1 MRAMGDM
8 VSFAS
13 NGLDAR
19 GYLAVPEGGSGPGV
33 IVLQEWWGLN
43 EQIKGVADRLAGQGF
58 VALAPD
64 LYHGELA
71 GHDEMDKA
79 GQLMTELPPDRA
91 ARDMSGAVDYLA
103 DHEATTGDGVGAV
116 GFCMG
121 GLMTMLVSA
130 QRGDKVTAAV
140 PFYGFPPPDSEPDW
154 SGLSAVVRGH
164 MASPDD
170 FFTPEAARA
179 LEEKLRGMDKDVEFT
194 IHEAGHAFM
203 NETNALGTY
212 DAALAD
218 TVWPQVYE
226 FLHAQLG

>member
-1 MRAMGDM
+1 MGEM

-19 GYLAVPEGGSGPGV
+19 GYLALPESASGPGV
-33 IVLQEWWGLN
+33 MVLQEWWGLN

-79 GQLMTELPPDRA
+79 GRLMGELPPDRA

-103 DHEATTGDGVGAV
+103 GHEGTTGSGIGVI

-130 QRGDKVTAAV
+130 NRGDKVKAAM
-140 PFYGFPPPDSEPDW
+140 PFYGFPAPGSEPDW

-170 FFTPEAARA
+170 YFTPEAAMD
-179 LEEKLRGMDKDVEFT
+179 LETRLRGMGKDVSFEV
-194 IHEAGHAFM
+194 HEAGHAFM
-203 NETNALGTY
+203 NEENPLGTHESE
-212 DAALAD
+212 LA
-218 TVWPQVYE
+218 TRLWAEASE
-226 FLHAQLG
+226 FFHAQLG

>member
-1 MRAMGDM
+1 MTD
-8 VSFAS
+8 VSFPVNGTTAS
-13 NGLDAR
+13 GH
-19 GYLAVPEGGSGPGV
+19 LAVPTTGSGPGV
-33 IVLQEWWGLN
+33 IVIQEWWGLN
-43 EQIKGVADRLAGQGF
+43 PQIKGVADRLAEAGL

-79 GQLMTELPPDRA
+79 GQLMTTLPPDRA
-91 ARDMSGAVDYLA
+91 ARDMSGAVDYLVGH
-103 DHEATTGDGVGAV
+103 DATTGDGVGAI

-130 QRGDKVTAAV
+130 LRGDAVKAAM
-140 PFYGFPPPDSEPDW
+140 PFYGFPPADSEPDW

-170 FFTPEAARA
+170 FFTPEAAQA
-179 LEEKLRGMDKDVEFT
+179 LQDKLRGMGKDVEFT
-194 IHEAGHAFM
+194 IHQAGHAFM
-203 NETNALGTY
+203 NEENALGTF
-212 DAALAD
+212 DQALAD
-218 TVWPQVYE
+218 QIWPQVYD